1 MSELRELAVLL
12 AHMLTSGQ
20 LRLPMGST
28 LSRIWGC
35 TAVMCTVWT
44 CTEALGSRCGSR
56 VDVPGRIL
64 VCDGV

>member
-28 LSRIWGC
+28 LSTQQDLGLYGRD
-35 TAVMCTVWT
+35 VHRVDMHR
-44 CTEALGSRCGSR
+44 GSRQPLW
-56 VDVPGRIL
+56 VPGGRAGQ
-64 VCDGV
+64 DFGM